1 MVLTAWPLSDLPTAP
16 DLTVDQFMIT
26 VCLRQSQHTLST
38 KRLRC
43 TPSTP
48 RWLLKE
54 LRMGLQDHL
63 VHRDHHRRLLLLL
76 WLRLPCREWTIVPH
90 QLDPR
95 GCESGKRNL
104 PPRSRPVKRTES
116 VLMTCVTEDLPH
128 LLAITT
134 VATLLKFDVLRTH
147 VALRNRAVRSPA
159 DLNQHLA
166 MSLRAII
173 PRMLLTILQ
182 AMLLGPA
189 TCHQCSKGLLRPCL
203 ALFMRSHQVLRR
215 PRRIGHQVWS
225 MLPRLAQLPL
235 QSPKGQRERW
245 MLTRTTMTVERMR
258 RRRRP
263 LSRMALDPAPRLE
276 TLKHPLLPMLV

>member
-26 VCLRQSQHTLST
+26 ACLRQSQHILST

-43 TPSTP
+43 TLSTQ
-48 RWLLKE
+48 RWLLKQ
-54 LRMGLQDHL
+54 LRMGHL
-63 VHRDHHRRLLLLL
+63 AHRDHHHLLHLLLLL
-76 WLRLPCREWTIVPH
+76 WLRLPCKEWTIGPH

-134 VATLLKFDVLRTH
+134 VATLLKFDVPRTH

-159 DLNQHLA
+159 DLSQHLA

-203 ALFMRSHQVLRR
+203 VLFMRSHQVLRR
-215 PRRIGHQVWS
+215 PRRIDHQV
-225 MLPRLAQLPL
+225 
-235 QSPKGQRERW
+235 
-245 MLTRTTMTVERMR
+245 
-258 RRRRP
+258 
-263 LSRMALDPAPRLE
+263 
-276 TLKHPLLPMLV
+276 